1 MILSTFSANEI
12 AEMRNFLPG
21 VGYDNYTIT
30 FPQHPC
36 VILNALEIMGFS
48 VVSSAPKV
56 SLNNNMEIINK
67 DETTHN
73 HQSQHSIIWT
83 LRKDFDL

>member
-1 MILSTFSANEI
+1 
-12 AEMRNFLPG
+12 MRNFLPG

-56 SLNNNMEIINK
+56 PFNDNMEMRNN

-73 HQSQHSIIWT
+73 HRSQHSIIWT